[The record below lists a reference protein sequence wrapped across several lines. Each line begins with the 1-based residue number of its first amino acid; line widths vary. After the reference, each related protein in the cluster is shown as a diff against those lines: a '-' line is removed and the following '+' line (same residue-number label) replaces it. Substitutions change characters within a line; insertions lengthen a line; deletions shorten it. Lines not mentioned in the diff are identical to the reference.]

1 MSPALSQR
9 TTNSVVLAHGS
20 CEAGGGVAALPVGA
34 TGGWRPIRARG
45 RGRSLPSSLWLL
57 AEGPQAALSPLPRVL
72 PAQTLRHCVNNRT
85 PARRVWQCGTG

>member
-20 CEAGGGVAALPVGA
+20 CEAGGDVAALPVGA

-45 RGRSLPSSLWLL
+45 GDGRFRAHS
-57 AEGPQAALSPLPRVL
+57 G
-72 PAQTLRHCVNNRT
+72 
-85 PARRVWQCGTG
+85 

>member
-9 TTNSVVLAHGS
+9 TTHSVVLAHGS

-34 TGGWRPIRARG
+34 TGGMASHPSTWPGKVA
-45 RGRSLPSSLWLL
+45 SSSLWLL

-72 PAQTLRHCVNNRT
+72 PAQRLRHRVNNRT
-85 PARRVWQCGTG
+85 PARRVWQCGAG

>member
-34 TGGWRPIRARG
+34 TGGMASHPGTRPGTVASELTLAVG
-45 RGRSLPSSLWLL
+45 RRSPGCPQSLAPCASS
-57 AEGPQAALSPLPRVL
+57 PDTSSSCQ
-72 PAQTLRHCVNNRT
+72 Q
-85 PARRVWQCGTG
+85 